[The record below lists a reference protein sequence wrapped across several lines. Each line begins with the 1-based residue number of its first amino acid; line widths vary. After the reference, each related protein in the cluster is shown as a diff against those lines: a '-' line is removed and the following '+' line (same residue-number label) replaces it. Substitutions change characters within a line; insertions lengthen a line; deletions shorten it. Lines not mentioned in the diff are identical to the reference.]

1 LHELLRIGKN
11 AIVSIP
17 NFGYWKVRFSL
28 LLKGRMPVTKTLPN
42 TWHDTPN
49 LHMCTIKDFFD
60 LCHADKINIIKS
72 IAVTQDRSSLIS
84 NFNLEI
90 KNLYSEF
97 GIFLISKKN

>member
-1 LHELLRIGKN
+1 
-11 AIVSIP
+11 
-17 NFGYWKVRFSL
+17 
-28 LLKGRMPVTKTLPN
+28 MPVTKTLPN

-60 LCHADKINIIKS
+60 LCHDDDINIIKS
-72 IAVTQDRSSLIS
+72 IAVTKEKSSSITNL
-84 NFNLEI
+84 NLEI

>member
-1 LHELLRIGKN
+1 
-11 AIVSIP
+11 
-17 NFGYWKVRFSL
+17 
-28 LLKGRMPVTKTLPN
+28 MPVTKTLPN

-60 LCHADKINIIKS
+60 LCHDDKIHIIKS
-72 IAVTQDRSSLIS
+72 IAVTQEKSSAITNL
-84 NFNLEI
+84 NLEI

>member
-1 LHELLRIGKN
+1 
-11 AIVSIP
+11 
-17 NFGYWKVRFSL
+17 
-28 LLKGRMPVTKTLPN
+28 MPVTKTLPN

-60 LCHADKINIIKS
+60 LCNDDKIHIIKS
-72 IAVTQDRSSLIS
+72 IAVTQEKSSAITNL
-84 NFNLEI
+84 NLEI

>member
-1 LHELLRIGKN
+1 LRIGKN

-17 NFGYWKVRFSL
+17 NFGYWKVRLSL

-60 LCHADKINIIKS
+60 LCNSDEIDIIKS
-72 IAVTQDRSSLIS
+72 IAVTQNRSSKIS
-84 NFNLEI
+84 SFNLEI